1 MSVINTNVKALA
13 AQASMSSVEKKMQ
26 ASMERLST
34 GSRINS
40 AKDDAA
46 GLAISNR
53 MTAQIRGYAVAIR
66 NSNDGISMTQ
76 TAEGALGQVTD
87 MLQRMR
93 ELSVQAVNGSMST
106 ADRASLQLEVD
117 QMKAEINNVATK
129 TNHNNIKLLDGSA
142 GKITLQTG
150 VNSGDTMAIGF
161 GSVKTKDIG
170 EGGKPS
176 LSSVGARFSTAATS
190 SVNPATG
197 LSGAI
202 YNGDLVINGVVVG
215 ASLATD
221 DKLSSNALSTTPATD
236 PNPKAA
242 SAIAKVAAINRV
254 SEDSGVTATVGK
266 TTAYGT
272 AMAVNAASPA
282 STITING
289 WETATITI
297 GSDLEINR
305 LMVATAINNL
315 SAQTGVVAVNTHDD
329 TQGIVLQ
336 AADGRNI
343 EVDYVGANN
352 GTFAAADVGLSASGT
367 YIGTY
372 ELNSKDGKAITLS
385 SETDGSIQNAGL
397 SLGTFSSNTATM
409 VSMQRATAAATIAP
423 SITTT
428 GLLNGNTLVLNGV
441 GIDAA
446 IGSDDDASNSFAA
459 SSTKAA
465 SAIAIAAAINK
476 KTDMTGV
483 TAVAQANVVRGTG
496 FAAGDVAALNIN
508 GVAIDINLSTNS
520 NRDDVLVAINKFSG
534 QTGVV
539 ATGFGAGV
547 QLTADD
553 GRNISISSDGAVAA
567 LGLTGMTVGAEDA
580 ALDGSTE
587 VTYYAQVKL
596 ESDKEF
602 DVASGSEGNANF
614 NLLGFTRGTFGG
626 ADNGLKVSDVDIS
639 NVTDAS
645 AAIAAIDA
653 ALENVSKMQATAG
666 AYQNRLESVVS
677 NLTESNQNMSASRSR
692 ILDTDYATETTSL
705 ARSQII
711 SQAATAMLAQANQ
724 SAQSVLSLL
733 K

>member
-176 LSSVGARFSTAATS
+176 LSSVGARFSTTATS
-190 SVNPATG
+190 SVNAATG
-197 LSGAI
+197 LSGAMF
-202 YNGDLVINGVVVG
+202 NGDLVINGVVVG

-221 DKLSSNALSTTPATD
+221 DKVSSNAFASD
-236 PNPKAA
+236 PSAKAA

-343 EVDYVGANN
+343 EIDYVGANA
-352 GTFAAADVGLSASGT
+352 GTFVAADVGLSAQGT

-409 VSMQRATAAATIAP
+409 VSMQRATAAANTAP

-496 FAAGDVAALNIN
+496 FTAAAVTALNIN
-508 GVAIDINLSTNS
+508 GVAIDINLDANS

-547 QLTADD
+547 QLTAAD
-553 GRNISISSDGAVAA
+553 GRNISISSDGAAA
-567 LGLTGMTVGAEDA
+567 TLGLTGMTIGAEDT

-596 ESDKEF
+596 ESDKAF

-639 NVTDAS
+639 NVTDAT

>member
-176 LSSVGARFSTAATS
+176 LSSVGARFSTTATS

-221 DKLSSNALSTTPATD
+221 DKVSSNAFTLD
-236 PNPKAA
+236 PSPKAA
-242 SAIAKVAAINRV
+242 SAIAKAAAINSV
-254 SEDSGVTATVGK
+254 SADSGVTATVGK
-266 TTAYGT
+266 TTAYGS
-272 AMAVNAASPA
+272 AMSAANAGTA

-289 WETATITI
+289 WETASITI

-305 LMVATAINNL
+305 LMVATAINNI
-315 SAQTGVVAVNTHDD
+315 SAQTGVVATNTHDD
-329 TQGIVLQ
+329 IQGVVLQ

-343 EVDYVGANN
+343 EVDFLGAG
-352 GTFAAADVGLSASGT
+352 GTGTGSFTAADLGLSAQGT

-446 IGSDDDASNSFAA
+446 IGSDDDASNSYAA

-496 FAAGDVAALNIN
+496 FTAAAVTALNIN
-508 GVAIDINLSTNS
+508 GVAIDINLDANS

-547 QLTADD
+547 QLTAAD
-553 GRNISISSDGAVAA
+553 GRNISIGSDGAAA
-567 LGLTGMTVGAEDA
+567 TLGLTGMTIGTA
-580 ALDGSTE
+580 AAAAADL
-587 VTYYAQVKL
+587 VTFYAQVKL